1 MNRVERS
8 TRVPTA
14 EPLPAPT
21 IRSPSQWPGTAR
33 SATSAGRWLIVN
45 ASLYGLCRARGRCAG
60 LALAPFQAQLPVQVG
75 AQPAAGLH
83 VQRLVDRLVDTRDP

>member
-1 MNRVERS
+1 MLGQLALSRIIASATVSASWRPGRCNKIVNRVDRS

-14 EPLPAPT
+14 EAFPVPM

-45 ASLYGLCRARGRCAG
+45 ASA
-60 LALAPFQAQLPVQVG
+60 
-75 AQPAAGLH
+75 
-83 VQRLVDRLVDTRDP
+83 